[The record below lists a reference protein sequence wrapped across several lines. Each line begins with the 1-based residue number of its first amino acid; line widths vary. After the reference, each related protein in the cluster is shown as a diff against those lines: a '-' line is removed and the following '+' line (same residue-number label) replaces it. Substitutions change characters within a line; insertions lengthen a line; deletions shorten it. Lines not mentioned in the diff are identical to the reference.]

1 MKKIKQ
7 LLFSMTTS
15 VILLSLFA
23 ISIGYATFAENNH
36 GTEYARYIIYNAKWF
51 ELLLVLLI
59 VNLSGSILKNK
70 LIQRKKWTVLMF
82 HLAFIFILT
91 GSAITRNFSYEGLM
105 HIRQG
110 ETTNL
115 ISTEKTAINIFAEY
129 NGQKYNKSTEADLGP
144 SKTNDFLQE
153 IEVGGKTITVEN
165 KLFVPNATETIEENE
180 NGQPVVG
187 IFIMSSAEASNDI
200 MLFEN
205 EKKVSGNITFAFEN
219 SGDSADIMFSVK
231 GNDLYFKSKQPFTK
245 TGTMASGMIDREN
258 AVTIPAGQVNPADNN
273 TVYRV
278 GKVVFMI
285 KGFYPKAVKTL
296 TVYTGNSDLPTDAL
310 VMEIREG
317 STTKQINVFNTG
329 DKSAS
334 SEPTYINGVKIAVSF
349 GKLQR
354 EIPFSLT
361 LRKFELERYQGSMS
375 PSSYASEI
383 TVTDNE
389 KKTVIPFRIFMNNIL
404 NYRGYR
410 FFQSS
415 YDDDEMG
422 TILSVNHD
430 QWGTLVTYFGYFF
443 LFLGMI
449 LTLFS
454 KKSRFSTLLRLTN
467 EIQQKRKQG
476 IYIIIALIFS
486 TFPEISAQAQNTGSK
501 AGHIKL
507 LDELLVQDGAQGR
520 IEPLSSYTSDVLR
533 KIYKHDTFKGQSA
546 TEVILG
552 MSVQP
557 SLWQNQP
564 MIKVANPELEKEL
577 GAVNG
582 YISYN
587 QLFDKN
593 GNYQLSHQVEAAY
606 QKEESTRNKY
616 EKEIINVDERI
627 NICNLIF
634 THELLAIFPDRNA
647 ENGKWLIAK
656 PASTNMHN
664 KSSVCP
670 YLSEKENNRE
680 MSTTETETGT
690 AMSDSSMGEIKP
702 GVTGDCT
709 RNSVHSQMNMNPG
722 MMNRLTT
729 DSPEILYSDYLNS
742 VSQAMTSGNW
752 LNANTALAKI
762 KTYQLKYGGSNLPSA
777 SKIKLEIAY
786 NKWSI
791 FFYLMIA
798 YALIGSFLLLL
809 HFICIFKPNAKLEK
823 FLGYGI
829 YPLTFLL
836 VIYTLGLAIRWYI
849 SGHAPWSNGYESM
862 IFVGWAAGL
871 SGFIFARKSPVAFAV
886 TALLSSIALSVA
898 AMSWMNP
905 EITNLVPVLKSY
917 WLVIHVAIITSS
929 YGFLAMAALLGFLNL
944 VLMVSRSEKNSTRIN
959 FNILEFS
966 YIIELSLIVGLFLL
980 TIGTFIGGIWA
991 NESWG
996 RYWGWDAKET
1006 WALVSVLVYAIIL
1019 HLRLIPALN
1028 KPIVISTMAL
1038 TGFSS
1043 VIMTFLGVNYYLA
1056 GMHSY
1061 GKGTPP
1067 PIPSTVYLVIIAL
1080 VFLIYFAYKSE
1091 KKGK

>member
-1 MKKIKQ
+1 
-7 LLFSMTTS
+7 MTTS

-23 ISIGYATFAENNH
+23 ISIAYATFAENSQ
-36 GTEYARYIIYNAKWF
+36 GTEYARSIVYNAKWF
-51 ELLLVLLI
+51 ELLLILLI
-59 VNLSGSILKNK
+59 VNLCGSILKNK

-82 HLAFIFILT
+82 HLAFVFILT
-91 GSAITRNFSYEGLM
+91 GSAVTRYFSYEGIM

-115 ISTEKTAINIFAEY
+115 ISTEKTAININAEY
-129 NGQKYNKSTEADLGP
+129 KGQKYEKSTEVDFGP
-144 SKTNDFLQE
+144 SKTNNFLQE

-165 KLFVPNATETIEENE
+165 KLFVPNAVESIEENE
-180 NGQPVVG
+180 KGNPVVG
-187 IFIMSSAEASNDI
+187 IFIMSAADTSADI

-219 SGDSADIMFSVK
+219 SADSADIMFSVK
-231 GNDLYFKSKQPFTK
+231 GNDLYFKSNQPFTK

-285 KGFYPKAVKTL
+285 RGFYPKAIKTL
-296 TVYTGNSDLPTDAL
+296 TVNTENSEAPTDAL
-310 VMEIREG
+310 VMEIKEG
-317 STTKQINVFNTG
+317 NTTKQINIFNTG
-329 DKSAS
+329 DKSTS
-334 SEPTYINGVKIAVSF
+334 TETCYINGVKMAINF
-349 GKLQR
+349 GKQQL

-415 YDDDEMG
+415 YDNDEMG
-422 TILSVNHD
+422 TVLSVNHD

-443 LFLGMI
+443 LFLGMA

-454 KKSRFSTLLRLTN
+454 KKSRFSTLLRLTS

-476 IYIIIALIFS
+476 TFIIALISGTLLGFN
-486 TFPEISAQAQNTGSK
+486 TMAQNPNSK
-501 AGHIKL
+501 DEHIKM
-507 LDELLVQDGAQGR
+507 LDAMLVQDAAQGR
-520 IEPLSSYTSDVLR
+520 IEPLCSYTSDVLR
-533 KIYKHDTFKGQSA
+533 KIYKHDTYKNQSA
-546 TEVILG
+546 TAVILG

-557 SLWQNQP
+557 SFWQNQP
-564 MIKVANPELEKEL
+564 MIKVVNPELEKEL

-593 GNYQLSHQVEAAY
+593 GSYQLSHQVEAAY
-606 QKEESTRNKY
+606 QKEESARNKY

-634 THELLAIFPDRNA
+634 THDLLAIFPDRNDV
-647 ENGKWLIAK
+647 NGKWLLAK
-656 PASTNMHN
+656 PVDLNTDD
-664 KSSVCP
+664 KTSVCP
-670 YLSEKENNRE
+670 YVSEKENIRGMNLAE
-680 MSTTETETGT
+680 NGTESAMGGMGT
-690 AMSDSSMGEIKP
+690 LKP
-702 GVTGDCT
+702 GVTGACT
-709 RNSVHSQMNMNPG
+709 RSNVHGQMNMNPG
-722 MMNRLTT
+722 MMNRMTA
-729 DSPEILYSDYLNS
+729 DSPEKLYSDYLNS
-742 VSQAMTSGNW
+742 VSQALTSGNW

-762 KTYQLKYGGSNLPSA
+762 KTYQIKYGGSNLPSA

-798 YALIGSFLLLL
+798 YALTGSLLLLL
-809 HFICIFKPNAKLEK
+809 HFICIFKPNIKLEK
-823 FLGYGI
+823 FLDYGI
-829 YPLTFLL
+829 YPLTLL
-836 VIYTLGLAIRWYI
+836 LAIYSLGLAIRWYI

-886 TALLSSIALSVA
+886 TALLSAIALSVA

-929 YGFLAMAALLGFLNL
+929 YGFLAMAALLGLLNL
-944 VLMVSRSEKNSTRIN
+944 ILMVARNEKNKTRIN
-959 FNILEFS
+959 FNVLEFS

-1038 TGFSS
+1038 IGFSS

-1067 PIPSTVYLVIIAL
+1067 PIPSAIYLVIIAL
-1080 VFLIYFAYKSE
+1080 AFLIYFAYKSE

>member
-1 MKKIKQ
+1 
-7 LLFSMTTS
+7 MTTS
-15 VILLSLFA
+15 VILLSIFA

-36 GTEYARYIIYNAKWF
+36 GTEYAKSIVYNAKWF
-51 ELLLVLLI
+51 ELLLALLI
-59 VNLSGSILKNK
+59 VNLLGSILKNK
-70 LIQRKKWTVLMF
+70 LIQRKKWSVLMF
-82 HLAFIFILT
+82 HLAFVFILI
-91 GSAITRNFSYEGLM
+91 GSAITRYFSYEGLM

-115 ISTEKTAINIFAEY
+115 ISTDKTAVNISAEY
-129 NGQKYNKSTEADLGP
+129 NGQKVDKSTEVDFGP
-144 SKTNDFLQE
+144 TKTNDFLQK
-153 IEVGGKTITVEN
+153 IEVGGKTFTIEN
-165 KLFVPNATETIEENE
+165 KLFVPNAVETIQENE
-180 NGQPVVG
+180 NGDPVVG
-187 IFIMSSAEASNDI
+187 IFIMSAADESTDI

-205 EKKVSGNITFAFEN
+205 EKKVSGDITFAFEN
-219 SGDSADIMFSVK
+219 TKDSADIMFSVK

-258 AVTIPAGQVNPADNN
+258 AVTIPADQICPAENN
-273 TVYRV
+273 TVYRS

-296 TVYTGNSDLPTDAL
+296 TVNTETSKTPTDAL
-310 VMEIREG
+310 VMEIKDG
-317 STTKQINVFNTG
+317 NTTKQVNVFNTG
-329 DKSAS
+329 DKSTS
-334 SEPTYINGVKIAVSF
+334 TETCYINGVKMSISF

-354 EIPFSLT
+354 EIPFNLT

-415 YDDDEMG
+415 YDNDEMG
-422 TILSVNHD
+422 TVLSVNHD
-430 QWGTLVTYFGYFF
+430 QWGTMVTYFGYFF
-443 LFLGMI
+443 LFLGMA

-476 IYIIIALIFS
+476 TYIVITLIFS
-486 TFPEISAQAQNTGSK
+486 TLFGISAHAQNTSSK
-501 AGHIKL
+501 AEHIKL
-507 LDELLVQDGAQGR
+507 LDKLLVQDGAQGR
-520 IEPLSSYTSDVLR
+520 IEPLCSYTSDVLR
-533 KIYKHDTFKGQSA
+533 KIYKHDSFKGQSA

-564 MIKVANPELEKEL
+564 MIKVSNPELEKEL
-577 GAVNG
+577 GAVGG
-582 YISYN
+582 YVSFN

-593 GNYQLSHQVEAAY
+593 GSYKLSSLVEAAY
-606 QKEESTRNKY
+606 QKEESMRNKY

-634 THELLAIFPDRNA
+634 THDLLAIFPNKND
-647 ENGKWLIAK
+647 ENGKWLITK
-656 PASTNMHN
+656 PVAMSTND
-664 KSSVCP
+664 KTSVCP
-670 YLSEKENNRE
+670 YISEKENNPE
-680 MSTTETETGT
+680 MSMAETEMGT
-690 AMSDSSMGEIKP
+690 TMGGNGMGTLKP
-702 GVTGDCT
+702 DVSGACT
-709 RNSVHSQMNMNPG
+709 RNSVHGQMNMNSA
-722 MMNRLTT
+722 MTNSLAA
-729 DSPEILYSDYLNS
+729 DSPEKLYSDYLNS
-742 VSQAMTSGNW
+742 VSQAMASGNW

-762 KTYQLKYGGSNLPSA
+762 KAYQIKNGGSNLPSA

-798 YALIGSFLLLL
+798 YAIFGSLLLML
-809 HFICIFKPNAKLEK
+809 HFICIFKPNVRLEK
-823 FLGYGI
+823 LLSYGI
-829 YPLTFLL
+829 YPLTLL
-836 VIYTLGLAIRWYI
+836 LIIYTIGLAIRWYI

-886 TALLSSIALSVA
+886 TALLSAIALSVA

-929 YGFLAMAALLGFLNL
+929 YGFLAMAALLGLINL
-944 VLMVSRSEKNSTRIN
+944 ALMVARNVKNSARIN
-959 FNILEFS
+959 SNILEFS
-966 YIIELSLIVGLFLL
+966 YIIELSLIVGLFML

-1028 KPIVISTMAL
+1028 RPIVISTMSL
-1038 TGFSS
+1038 FGFSS

-1067 PIPSTVYLVIIAL
+1067 PVPSAVYLVIIAL

-1091 KKGK
+1091 KKGR